1 MGTLTFHPDTG
12 GDSRQSRTAPDGPK
26 ITLIIASYNTA
37 EELRPLLESYRR
49 QTYPNKELVFVDGG
63 STDGTR
69 ALMEEYA
76 SIIDRSISEPD
87 EGIMDAWN
95 KALGMVTGD
104 WIQFLGA
111 GDQLCDDHVYA
122 TLVEKYLSKRPESK
136 VVYGYSKRVDAEGQ
150 TIEVIGAPWDRR
162 CFREVSWQFSQRA
175 TFHHRS
181 FFEEYGVFD
190 TRNSVHGAQCR
201 DYEILLRYL
210 KDHDALF
217 AEMPITCE
225 DTTGYSSRPENR
237 LKLVREVRR
246 ARRLHGVA
254 KWRLSSE
261 LFLWKAYLKF
271 ILWKVLPYR
280 PYLAVLDG
288 IRRLRGMR
296 SLYTRR

>member
-1 MGTLTFHPDTG
+1 MVTLTSRPDTG
-12 GDSRQSRTAPDGPK
+12 DGSTPDHMAVDGPK
-26 ITLIIASYNTA
+26 ITLIVASYNTA

-49 QTYPNKELVFVDGG
+49 QTYRNKELVFVDGG
-63 STDGTR
+63 STDGTA

-76 SIIDRSISEPD
+76 PIIDRALSEPD
-87 EGIMDAWN
+87 KGIMDAWN
-95 KALGMVTGD
+95 KALRMATGD

-111 GDQLCDDHVYA
+111 GDQFCDDHVYA
-122 TLVEKYLSKRPESK
+122 TLVEKYLAKQPESK
-136 VVYGYSKRVDAEGQ
+136 VVYGYSKRVDGQGQ

-181 FFEEYGVFD
+181 LFEEYGNFD
-190 TRNSVHGAQCR
+190 TADSVNGAQCR

-210 KDHDALF
+210 KDHDAVF
-217 AEMPITCE
+217 AEIPITCE

-237 LKLVREVRR
+237 LRLVQEVRR
-246 ARRLHGVA
+246 ARRLHKVA

-271 ILWKVLPYR
+271 LLWKILPYR

-288 IRRLRGMR
+288 IRRLRGMGD
-296 SLYTRR
+296 LYTKR